1 MSVKLVLADDHRL
14 MREGLRT
21 MLENQPDIEVVG
33 EAGDGKAAVD
43 LVRKLVPDVVVMDVN
58 MPRLDGIDAT
68 RQIHAEIPQTK
79 VVVLSMHTERP
90 FVYEIIRAGAVAYVL
105 KDSAISELV
114 HAIRAAMS
122 GQIYLSPR
130 IAGTLVDDFVH
141 HEPKQT
147 PTEEINLTAREL
159 EILQLLA
166 QGKSTKEIAFHHRLS
181 VKTVETHRRQIMKKL
196 DIHSVAELTKYA
208 IRRGLTTL

>member
-1 MSVKLVLADDHRL
+1 MSLKLVLADDHRM
-14 MREGLRT
+14 MREGLRS

-33 EAGDGKAAVD
+33 EAADGKDAVEM
-43 LVRKLVPDVVVMDVN
+43 VRRLAPDVIVMDIN

-68 RQIHAEIPQTK
+68 RQICADTPQTK

-90 FVYEIIRAGAVAYVL
+90 FVYEIIRAGAAAYVL
-105 KDSAISELV
+105 KDSAINELIQAI
-114 HAIRAAMS
+114 HAAVA

-141 HEPKQT
+141 QT
-147 PTEEINLTAREL
+147 HKAAPAKEVALTTREL
-159 EILQLLA
+159 EVLQLLA
-166 QGKSTKEIAFHHRLS
+166 QGKSTKEIAFHLRLS

-196 DIHSVAELTKYA
+196 DLHSVAELTKYA
-208 IRRGLTTL
+208 IRRGLTSL

>member
-1 MSVKLVLADDHRL
+1 MTVKLVLADDHRL

-33 EAGDGKAAVD
+33 EVGDGKAAVD
-43 LVRKLVPDVVVMDVN
+43 LVRKLKPDVIVMDVN

-68 RQIHAEIPQTK
+68 RQIHADIPQTK

-90 FVYEIIRAGAVAYVL
+90 FVYEIIRAGAAAYVL
-105 KDSAISELV
+105 KDSAITELV
-114 HAIRAAMS
+114 QAIHAAMT

-141 HEPKQT
+141 HAPKQA
-147 PTEEINLTAREL
+147 PAEEINLTAREL
-159 EILQLLA
+159 EVLQLLA
-166 QGKSTKEIAFHHRLS
+166 QGKSTKEIAFHLRLS

-208 IRRGLTTL
+208 IRHGLTTL